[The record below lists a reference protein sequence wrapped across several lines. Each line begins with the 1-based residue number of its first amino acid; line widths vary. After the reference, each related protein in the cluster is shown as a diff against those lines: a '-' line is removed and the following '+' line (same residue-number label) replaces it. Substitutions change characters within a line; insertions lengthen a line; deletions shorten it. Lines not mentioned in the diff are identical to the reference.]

1 MINKSDITF
10 QQNKGEFVIS
20 IRTLPYLADHA
31 FQGMIVLPGSAYIEM
46 TLIIYS
52 QFFNKTPGVIK
63 DIYFDNI
70 VLLSEKETK
79 LAFEIKRDFNDELK
93 IKFSDITDSEEG
105 RDSSI
110 THLSAKSGEI
120 KTGIKYCHIDPEE
133 FKKKAANNIQSDDFY
148 RKLSEN
154 GNQYGPGFQKIKEI
168 WIYGNKAI
176 GKLFDSSNEINNTAG
191 DHFLHPSLLD
201 SFTQLLSSL
210 SDSKGRTFVLNS
222 IDEIEIFDLQLTEE
236 IWCEAEITSNENGNG
251 FEGNLKV
258 FDTSGKIYLEL
269 KCLRF
274 KYLEKLNREQDIKD
288 EKEDICIASTF
299 TADPIEDSL
308 KFWSNYF
315 KVQYRIT
322 FAPYNQVFQELLD
335 PNSLFYKNKKGIN
348 IILLGLE
355 DWAKQENFLSPKI
368 DTEKIEELF
377 KDKSRYILPNKAEIV
392 HLNKYET
399 EYVYNEIF
407 VDKVYLKHGITINE
421 GDTVIDIGAN
431 IGLFTLF
438 INQHCRNTEV
448 YSFEPSPVVYELLKA
463 NSEIYGSQVKTFNYG
478 VSDKRKTAQ
487 FTFYRNSS
495 VFSSFNA
502 NEDEDKEAIQAV
514 VRNMFNEM
522 GSLERV
528 ETEEYVKE
536 ITNER
541 LNSQT
546 YECKLLSVSDIIEE
560 NKIEKIDLLKIDAE
574 KSELDIIKGI
584 KESDWDKIR
593 QIVIEIHDKIGNI
606 FEEIKSILTL
616 KGFYFEVEEEKFLK
630 KSGLY
635 NIYCKKT
642 SYESNSNS
650 VSSLAKSKRKK
661 LNENL
666 ENFSQA
672 FRSFMNKSKAPMIV
686 GVCERSPEVLS
697 NAELK
702 EMFDEMENK
711 LFLDISNI
719 SNVYFLKSRSFAE
732 KYYVKDYYDRHGNEL
747 GHIPY
752 TNEYFT
758 SLGTL
763 LFRNI
768 LSIKNA
774 GHKVIALDCDNTLWK
789 GVCGE
794 DGVSGIMI
802 SGGYKELQKF
812 MAAQISAGMIVC
824 ICSKNNEEDVF
835 EIFDKR
841 EDMILKREN
850 LVSWRINWNLK
861 SENLKALARELNLG
875 LDSFIFLDDDPVEC
889 NEVNVNCPE
898 VMTLQIP
905 KDEGHI
911 KRFLD
916 NVWIFDHVRLTEED
930 KKRTQMYKENVQR
943 EKYRE
948 DALSL
953 KDFLDG
959 LKLNIKISN
968 PATEQNSRVSQL
980 TFRTNQF
987 NFTTIRRTETEVNNF
1002 LDNNQN
1008 HCLITE
1014 VSDRFGDYGLT
1025 GVLFYS
1031 IAEKTLKVD
1040 TFLLSCR
1047 VLGRG
1052 IEYRILSELGKIAL
1066 ENNMDFIQIK
1076 YIPSL
1081 KNRPALDFIEKIGT
1095 NFKTEISDGL
1105 LYLFPAEYLTNLSY
1119 SLSSSIQETIDEIEN
1134 ENEIDNKS
1142 INKRMKSSNLSD
1154 QMQRIAENFNSNSL
1168 IYKAVETF
1176 KVSKLEPD
1184 SSNFLQPNTD
1194 REKQIS
1200 LIWQKVLGRTRVGL
1214 NDNFFEIGGTSLKA
1228 VQLIALIK
1236 KELGINLSIVKL
1248 FECPTVGLL
1257 SKRLIE
1263 NEASEIAGA
1272 SEEIAERGRRRREN
1286 QITRKR

>member
-20 IRTLPYLADHA
+20 LRKLPYLADHA

-46 TLIIYS
+46 ALIIYNH
-52 QFFNKTPGVIK
+52 FFSKTPCMIK

-79 LAFEIKRDFNDELK
+79 LGFEIKRDFNDELK
-93 IKFSDITDSEEG
+93 IIFSDITESEEG
-105 RDSSI
+105 RNSPI
-110 THLSAKSGEI
+110 TQLSVKSGENQ
-120 KTGIKYCHIDPEE
+120 TDIKYSQIDPEE
-133 FKKKAANNIQSDDFY
+133 FKKKATINIQSDDFY
-148 RKLSEN
+148 KKLSEN

-168 WIYGNKAI
+168 WIYENKAI
-176 GKLFDSSNEINNTAG
+176 GKLLDSSKEINNTGG
-191 DHFLHPSLLD
+191 DHFLHPSMLD

-222 IDEIEIFDLQLTEE
+222 IDEIEIYDLQLPEE
-236 IWCEAEITSNENGNG
+236 IWCEAELNSNENGNG
-251 FEGNLKV
+251 FEGALKV
-258 FDTSGKIYLEL
+258 FDTSGKIYF
-269 KCLRF
+269 KIKSLRF
-274 KYLEKLNREQDIKD
+274 KYLESLNREREIID
-288 EKEDICIASTF
+288 EQEDICIASTF
-299 TADPIEDSL
+299 TAEPIEDSL

-335 PNSLFYKNKKGIN
+335 PSSIFYKNKKGIN
-348 IILLGLE
+348 VILLGLE
-355 DWAKQENFLSPKI
+355 DWAKQEKFLSPKI
-368 DTEKIEELF
+368 ETGKIEELF
-377 KDKSRYILPNKAEIV
+377 KDKSRYVLPNKTEIV

-407 VDKVYLKHGITINE
+407 VDKVYLKHGITINS
-421 GDTVIDIGAN
+421 GDTIIDIGAN

-438 INQHCRNTEV
+438 INEHCQDANV
-448 YSFEPSPVVYELLKA
+448 YSFEPSPVVYELLKI

-522 GSLERV
+522 GSLETD

-560 NKIEKIDLLKIDAE
+560 NKIKKIDLLKIDAE
-574 KSELDIIKGI
+574 KSELEIIKGI
-584 KESDWDKIR
+584 KESDWDKIK
-593 QIVIEIHDKIGNI
+593 QIVIEIHDKTGNI
-606 FEEIKSILTL
+606 FEEIKSILNQ

-635 NIYCKKT
+635 NIYAKKA
-642 SYESNSNS
+642 SFESNSNS
-650 VSSLAKSKRKK
+650 VSSLVKSKRKK

-666 ENFSQA
+666 ENFGQA
-672 FRSFMNKSKAPMIV
+672 FRSFMNKSRVPMIV
-686 GVCERSPEVLS
+686 GVCERSPEILS

-711 LFLDISNI
+711 LFLDIGNI
-719 SNVYFLKSRSFAE
+719 SNSYFLKSQSFAE
-732 KYYVKDYYDRHGNEL
+732 KYNVKDYYDRHGNEL

-758 SLGTL
+758 SIGTL
-763 LFRNI
+763 LIRNI
-768 LSIKNA
+768 LSIRNA
-774 GHKVIALDCDNTLWK
+774 GYKVIAVDCDNTLWK
-789 GVCGE
+789 GICGE

-802 SGGYKELQKF
+802 SDGYKDLQKF
-812 MAAQISAGMIVC
+812 IAAQIDAGMILC
-824 ICSKNNEEDVF
+824 LCSKNNEDDVF

-850 LVSWRINWNLK
+850 LVSWRINWKLK
-861 SENLKALARELNLG
+861 SENLKDLAKELNLG

-905 KDEGHI
+905 KDEKHI

-916 NVWIFDHVRLTEED
+916 NVWVFDHINLTEED
-930 KKRTQMYKENVQR
+930 KKRTQMYKENLQR

-953 KDFLDG
+953 KDFLEG
-959 LKLNIKISN
+959 LKLNVKIYN
-968 PATEQNSRVSQL
+968 PASEQNSRISQL

-1002 LDNNQN
+1002 LDKDQN

-1031 IAEKTLKVD
+1031 IAERTLKVD

-1047 VLGRG
+1047 ILGRG
-1052 IEYRILSELGKIAL
+1052 IEYRILSELGKIAV
-1066 ENNMDFIQIK
+1066 ENKMDFIEIK
-1076 YIPSL
+1076 YTPSL
-1081 KNRPALDFIEKIGT
+1081 KNRPAFDFIEKIGA

-1105 LYLFPAEYLTNLSY
+1105 LYLFPAEYLANLSY
-1119 SLSSSIQETIDEIEN
+1119 NLSSSIEKKIDEGEN
-1134 ENEIDNKS
+1134 ENKVNHKS
-1142 INKRMKSSNLSD
+1142 VNKRVKTSNLSD
-1154 QMQRIAENFNSNSL
+1154 QIQSVAENFNSNSL
-1168 IYKAVETF
+1168 IYNAVETF
-1176 KVSKLEPD
+1176 KVSKLEVD
-1184 SSNFLQPNTD
+1184 SSNFLQAGTD
-1194 REKQIS
+1194 TEKQLS
-1200 LIWQKVLGRTRVGL
+1200 SIWQKVLGRKRIGL
-1214 NDNFFEIGGTSLKA
+1214 NDNFFEAGGTSLKA

-1248 FECPTVGLL
+1248 FECPTVALL
-1257 SKRLIE
+1257 SKRLVE
-1263 NEASEIAGA
+1263 NEASEISGA
-1272 SEEIAERGRRRREN
+1272 SEGIAERGRRRREN
-1286 QITRKR
+1286 QIRRKR